1 MLTNDT
7 IKAIIVNHPPKNSNR
22 MTEVMA
28 EENKYGH
35 DSVQG
40 L

>member
-7 IKAIIVNHPPKNSNR
+7 IKAIIVNNAPKNSNR

-28 EENKYGH
+28 EANKYGH
-35 DSVQG
+35 DFV
-40 L
+40 LEL